1 MSKTE
6 ISRKLGRRKVTRHSV
21 ETRKRAQE
29 IFRNGGGY
37 KLCARALD
45 IPVYTARDW
54 HRSYQLGTF
63 RTDRKVKQQVY
74 TSEQKATVLKLRNK
88 SNLSYNKISQIT
100 KVNRATVLMWIK
112 SERS

>member
-1 MSKTE
+1 MSKIEST
-6 ISRKLGRRKVTRHSV
+6 RKAGRRKVIRHSV
-21 ETRKRAQE
+21 ETRKKALE
-29 IFRNGGGY
+29 IFQNGGGY

-63 RTDRKVKQQVY
+63 RTDRKVKQQIY

-88 SNLSYNKISQIT
+88 SNLSYNKISQLT

-112 SERS
+112 SEQK